1 MEAVWVRKWDRFLT
15 EGKQLVA
22 TGCRKVKQ
30 TTTRD
35 AYLKKIPVADGGGEE
50 SRIKIKRVQVF
61 DCSAQEV
68 ETATAP
74 AKELPAQKEEKRTAA
89 GQPITPEMVELL
101 NSYGLSEGMD
111 QEEQDEVIKAETDK
125 LKAELRRNEEKRDRK
140 KGIRIRIG
148 GQRNER
154 LSS

>member
-1 MEAVWVRKWDRFLT
+1 MEAVWVRKWDSFIT

-35 AYLKKIPVADGGGEE
+35 AYLKKLPAKDGGGEE

-68 ETATAP
+68 ETATTRATAP
-74 AKELPAQKEEKRTAA
+74 KKEEKRTAA

-101 NSYGLSEGMD
+101 TSYGLSEGMSQQE
-111 QEEQDEVIKAETDK
+111 QEELIKAETEK
-125 LKAELRRNEEKRDRK
+125 LKAELRKNEEKKDRK
-140 KGIRIRIG
+140 QGIRIRIG
-148 GQRNER
+148 GLREV
-154 LSS
+154 